1 MVLAAAATTA
11 AAAAEAAG
19 APSVSPDEP
28 VASSLPSPL
37 LNAASPLA
45 KRRRARS
52 TTPTK
57 TTTPKA
63 SSPTTKKTT
72 TTTMVSKRGA
82 GRKGKGATTPTITP
96 SSVGSGASGSSG
108 PPPTHVL
115 LIDNGGDTVKY
126 GIVGQ
131 HETPLSMPNVTAIL
145 KHQWTTLVGEE
156 VYGVQPSQIQT
167 LMRSTERG
175 CITNMGNQVQVWK
188 AMLETL
194 RVHVPLLQG
203 DHAAEVFGWKVLA
216 KQPREKSTYT
226 PSTMAVVIMVPPL
239 CPRIVLDQIAQVWF
253 QDFGFRHVGLV
264 TAQVFGT
271 SSSSVT
277 GCCTVVDLGWSATQ
291 IVPTFQNKILIPPP
305 DATVSIRR
313 LPLGGR
319 HLVGLWKYYCSYRQW
334 NLMDADLLL
343 EDVQKTLAYV
353 SLNLKED
360 LETAR
365 RTYLG
370 KRPFDREFVLPDYQT
385 TRKGFV
391 RLTPWLLKLEND
403 KLQQEQDAYD
413 VEEANRRD
421 AIDAMEVENTA
432 IEEEQEVVADKKVKT
447 ELNKEGQHNDDIG
460 QESGVDDDKENQEG
474 DDDDVDEDEDID
486 SDNETDDQ
494 KRKRLL
500 RQKAEEDRRRQQLEA
515 ERQVLL
521 VSVERFTIPEVL
533 FHPSDAE
540 LGGFAGLPQTIC
552 SAIDACPR
560 IYQSALYG
568 NIRLVGGVSKI
579 PNLKERLERDLR
591 SIVPIH
597 YDVSIEVADDPIH
610 DMWKNAKKWL
620 LETNYTD
627 WSVTRDEF
635 EAQGSW
641 HRLLN
646 NKLGKLI

>member
-1 MVLAAAATTA
+1 MVTTA
-11 AAAAEAAG
+11 SAAG
-19 APSVSPDEP
+19 AA
-28 VASSLPSPL
+28 VA
-37 LNAASPLA
+37 AASPDDA
-45 KRRRARS
+45 
-52 TTPTK
+52 
-57 TTTPKA
+57 A
-63 SSPTTKKTT
+63 SSPLNPTPKKRTRTTPSKTT
-72 TTTMVSKRGA
+72 TTPSKRGT
-82 GRKGKGATTPTITP
+82 GRKGVRQGRTPPTSRATGTAA
-96 SSVGSGASGSSG
+96 GSTRSPNRSASAAPPPP

-126 GIVGQ
+126 GILGQ

-156 VYGVQPSQIQT
+156 VYAVQPSQIQT
-167 LMRSTERG
+167 RMRSTERG

-194 RVHVPLLQG
+194 RVHVPMLHG

-216 KQPREKSTYT
+216 KQPKEKSTYS
-226 PSTMAVVIMVPPL
+226 PSTMAVVLMLPPL
-239 CPRIVLDQIAQVWF
+239 CPRTVMDQIMQVWF
-253 QDFGFRHVGLV
+253 QDFGFRRVGLV
-264 TAQVFGT
+264 TAQAFGT
-271 SSSSVT
+271 APSAT

-291 IVPTFQNKILIPPP
+291 VVPTYQDKILSGPGVPSTP
-305 DATVSIRR
+305 GSTSIRR

-353 SLNLKED
+353 SLSFKED

-370 KRPFDREFVLPDYQT
+370 KRPYDREFVLPDYHT
-385 TRKGFV
+385 TQKGFV
-391 RLTPWLLKLEND
+391 RLTPWLLKLESD
-403 KLQQEQDAYD
+403 KLHQQQQQDADGLKDATNSMEKEKKDPIKEEDTAPLIKIEQPEVDGKENGRTGLNEEEEHDND
-413 VEEANRRD
+413 VE
-421 AIDAMEVENTA
+421 
-432 IEEEQEVVADKKVKT
+432 QEGGA
-447 ELNKEGQHNDDIG
+447 
-460 QESGVDDDKENQEG
+460 DDKEN
-474 DDDDVDEDEDID
+474 DDEDDEDID
-486 SDNETDDQ
+486 SDNETDDD

-500 RQKAEEDRRRQQLEA
+500 RQKAEEDRRRRELEA

-552 SAIDACPR
+552 SAIEACPR

-579 PNLKERLERDLR
+579 PNLTERLERELR
-591 SIVPIH
+591 TLVPTH
-597 YDVSIEVADDPIH
+597 YALSIEAADDPIQEL
-610 DMWKNAKKWL
+610 WKNAKNWL
-620 LETNYTD
+620 LETSYIE
-627 WSVTRDEF
+627 WSVTREEF